1 MIFSGRHL
9 ARAWLTVALASSDDR
24 ERPVLH
30 RTVFVDQY
38 DDLGVL
44 LTATDSYWMASC
56 WVPDLDHDGDGFE
69 DEPAPSPGLDY
80 LGDRRAVVS
89 DGDGL
94 VRALFKHV
102 QRLTRKE
109 DDGDVLVSLSLDEKA
124 PDDQEAQQRLT
135 TDLRPLVAIVEVPG
149 DLRVLATQV
158 EMEPP
163 NWRKIAVDFMAM
175 TADGAVATAMSGWML
190 DKLSKAAKAA
200 GGLGVIEMEWLD
212 DQRANWAV
220 REAALSPPAWG
231 LFMAV
236 GGPKKDQPAD
246 DEPEIEQPPDEPD
259 GGDG

>member
-9 ARAWLTVALASSDDR
+9 ARAWLTVALAASDDPA
-24 ERPVLH
+24 RPVVY

-38 DDLGVL
+38 DDAGVL
-44 LTATDSYWMASC
+44 LTATDSYWLASV
-56 WVPDLDHDGDGFE
+56 WVPDIDHDGSDGE
-69 DEPAPSPGLDY
+69 DPAPSPGLDY

-109 DDGDVLVSLSLDEKA
+109 DWDDVPVSLSLDEKA

-135 TDLRPLVAIVEVPG
+135 SELRPLVAIVEVPG

-158 EMEPP
+158 EMDPP
-163 NWRKIAVDFMAM
+163 NWRKLAVDFMAM
-175 TADGAVATAMSGWML
+175 SADGAVSTAMSGWML

-220 REAALSPPAWG
+220 RDAALTPPAWG

-236 GGPKKDQPAD
+236 GGPKKDQPAS